1 MEGII
6 FNIQRF
12 CVQDGPGIRTTVFL
26 KGCPLRCAWC
36 HNPESHRRR
45 PEVLFD
51 AEKCLR
57 CGACA
62 AVCHRHVLKNGAHEF
77 FREDCAACGRCAE
90 VCYADALEMCGRAAS
105 VDEVLD
111 VVVRDRAF
119 YRENGGMTLSGGE
132 PMSQP
137 EFALALAEGTKARG
151 LHVCMETCGECA
163 PEALRAAAKFV
174 DLFLYDVKLLDD
186 AAHRQYTGV
195 SNRRILENLTMLD
208 RMGKPVV
215 LRCPI
220 LPGVNLNDAHFEG
233 VAALAQRLSCVQEI
247 QFEPY
252 HPLGVQKSARLGR
265 ESAYANREFLDRVEV
280 EAYVRRAQEK
290 TRVKMVVQ

>member
-36 HNPESHRRR
+36 HNPESHRRG
-45 PEVLFD
+45 PELMFD
-51 AEKCLR
+51 PEKCLR

-62 AVCHRHVLKNGAHEF
+62 AVCARHILENGAHRF
-77 FREDCAACGRCAE
+77 QREGCAACGRCAE
-90 VCYADALEMCGRAAS
+90 VCYADALEICGRTAS

-111 VVVRDRAF
+111 LVERDRAF
-119 YRENGGMTLSGGE
+119 YRETGGMTLSGGE
-132 PMSQP
+132 PMAQP
-137 EFALALAEGTKARG
+137 EFARALAEGAKARG

-163 PEALRAAAKFV
+163 PEALRATAKSV
-174 DLFLYDVKLLDD
+174 DLFLYDIKLLDD
-186 AAHRQYTGV
+186 ALHRQYTGV
-195 SNRRILENLTMLD
+195 SNRRILENLAMLD
-208 RMGKPVV
+208 EMGKPTV

-220 LPGVNLNDAHFEG
+220 LPGINLTDAHFEA
-233 VAALAQRLSCVQEI
+233 VAALAERLKHVQEI

-265 ESAYANREFLDRVEV
+265 ESAYANRDFLDRAEV
-280 EAYVRRAQEK
+280 EALLHRAQEK
-290 TRVKMVVQ
+290 TRVKMVVA